1 MIVIDTS
8 ALIAIL
14 NHEPERTAFYDAIA
28 SADRRLVSAV
38 TYQEAGQVLISKR
51 GVNGLYDLEDFLA
64 LIKAEI
70 ILHDVNLAAMSLEA
84 FRRYGK
90 GIDPKARLN
99 YCDCAVYALA
109 KAMNAPLLLRAPILP
124 RRICKRPFPS
134 LVRIQPLHE
143 VAPKSLRR
151 RQPVDV

>member
-14 NHEPERTAFYDAIA
+14 NHEPERTAFYNAIVA
-28 SADRRLVSAV
+28 ADRRLVSAV
-38 TYQEAGQVLISKR
+38 SYQEAGHVLCATR
-51 GVNGLYDLEDFLA
+51 GVKGLYDLEDLLA

-70 ILHDVNLAAMSLEA
+70 IPHDIDLAPMAVEA

-99 YCDCAVYALA
+99 FCDCAVYALA
-109 KAMNAPLLLRAPILP
+109 KGMRAPLLFEGDDFVHTDL
-124 RRICKRPFPS
+124 
-134 LVRIQPLHE
+134 QPA
-143 VAPKSLRR
+143 V
-151 RQPVDV
+151 

>member
-14 NHEPERTAFYDAIA
+14 DHEPERTAFYEAIA
-28 SADRRLVSAV
+28 AADRRLVSAV
-38 TYQEAGQVLISKR
+38 AYQEAGHVLYARR
-51 GVNGLYDLEDFLA
+51 GVNGLYDLEDLLA

-70 ILHDVNLAAMSLEA
+70 IPHDIHLAALALEA

-99 YCDCAVYALA
+99 FCDCAVYALA
-109 KAMNAPLLLRAPILP
+109 KAMRAPLLFKGKDFTETDIEACL
-124 RRICKRPFPS
+124 
-134 LVRIQPLHE
+134 
-143 VAPKSLRR
+143 
-151 RQPVDV
+151 

>member
-8 ALIAIL
+8 ALISIL
-14 NHEPERTAFYDAIA
+14 NHEPERTALYEAIA
-28 SADRRLVSAV
+28 AADRRLVSAV
-38 TYQEAGQVLISKR
+38 TYQEAGHVLFAKR

-70 ILHDVNLAAMSLEA
+70 IPHDMQLAALSLEA

-99 YCDCAVYALA
+99 FCDCAAYALA
-109 KAMNAPLLLRAPILP
+109 KAMNAPLLFKGNDFTATDVRACL
-124 RRICKRPFPS
+124 
-134 LVRIQPLHE
+134 
-143 VAPKSLRR
+143 
-151 RQPVDV
+151 

>member
-1 MIVIDTS
+1 MIVIDRS

-14 NHEPERTAFYDAIA
+14 NHEPERTAFYETIA
-28 SADRRLVSAV
+28 AADRRLVSAV
-38 TYQEAGQVLISKR
+38 TYQEAGHVLFAKR

-70 ILHDVNLAAMSLEA
+70 IPHDMQLAALSLEA

-99 YCDCAVYALA
+99 FCDCAAYALA
-109 KAMNAPLLLRAPILP
+109 TAMNAPLLFKGNDFTATDMRTCI
-124 RRICKRPFPS
+124 
-134 LVRIQPLHE
+134 
-143 VAPKSLRR
+143 
-151 RQPVDV
+151 

>member
-14 NHEPERTAFYDAIA
+14 NHEPERTAFYEAIVG
-28 SADRRLVSAV
+28 ADRRLVSAV
-38 TYQEAGQVLISKR
+38 AYQEAGHVLYARR
-51 GVNGLYDLEDFLA
+51 GVNGLYDLEDLLA

-70 ILHDVNLAAMSLEA
+70 IPHDIHLAALALEA

-99 YCDCAVYALA
+99 FCDCAVYALA
-109 KAMNAPLLLRAPILP
+109 KAMRAPLLFKGEDFKETDIEACL
-124 RRICKRPFPS
+124 
-134 LVRIQPLHE
+134 
-143 VAPKSLRR
+143 
-151 RQPVDV
+151 

>member
-14 NHEPERTAFYDAIA
+14 NHEPERTGFYQAIVA
-28 SADRRLVSAV
+28 ADRCLVSAV
-38 TYQEAGQVLISKR
+38 TYQEAGHVLIAKR

-70 ILHDVNLAAMSLEA
+70 IPHDMHLAALALEA

-99 YCDCAVYALA
+99 FCDCAVYALA
-109 KAMNAPLLLRAPILP
+109 KAMQAPLLFKGNDFTAT
-124 RRICKRPFPS
+124 
-134 LVRIQPLHE
+134 
-143 VAPKSLRR
+143 
-151 RQPVDV
+151 DVSAVV